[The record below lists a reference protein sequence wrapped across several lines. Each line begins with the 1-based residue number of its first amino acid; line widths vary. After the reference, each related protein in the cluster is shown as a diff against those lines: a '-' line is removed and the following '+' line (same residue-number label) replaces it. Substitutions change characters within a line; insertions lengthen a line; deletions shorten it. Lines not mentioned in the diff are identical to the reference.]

1 MERNGKNNV
10 ENAEVETEESVNE
23 ISLGFDGSERR
34 LTGRGSHPR
43 PGRDGYR
50 AGKMAAILARL
61 RTLWV
66 CQANPAA
73 VSRLDGELFL
83 SEAEW
88 AALAD
93 SALFAKLRAEHGG
106 GNGGSGAGVPP
117 GFDWPIRNRLARA
130 LEEDFD
136 DCPHCAARRFEQCLH
151 ARALGHGTS

>member
-1 MERNGKNNV
+1 MDRIKHGGHAGDCFARDEAVHGLAL
-10 ENAEVETEESVNE
+10 E
-23 ISLGFDGSERR
+23 FDGSERR
-34 LTGRGSHPR
+34 QTERGIH
-43 PGRDGYR
+43 PGRARD

-61 RTLWV
+61 RGLWAS
-66 CQANPAA
+66 QANPAA

-106 GNGGSGAGVPP
+106 GPGGSGAGVPR
-117 GFDWPIRNRLARA
+117 GFDWPMRNRLARA

-136 DCPHCAARRFEQCLH
+136 DCPHCAAWRFEQRLH

>member
-1 MERNGKNNV
+1 MDRIKHGGHVGDRFERDEPGHGLAL
-10 ENAEVETEESVNE
+10 E
-23 ISLGFDGSERR
+23 FDGSERR
-34 LTGRGSHPR
+34 RTERVTH
-43 PGRDGYR
+43 PGRARD

-61 RTLWV
+61 RALWAS
-66 CQANPAA
+66 QANPAA

-93 SALFAKLRAEHGG
+93 SALFAKLRAEQGGGHG
-106 GNGGSGAGVPP
+106 GNGAGVLP
-117 GFDWPIRNRLARA
+117 GFDWPMRNRLARA

>member
-1 MERNGKNNV
+1 MDRIKHGGHAGDCFARDEPGHGLAL
-10 ENAEVETEESVNE
+10 E
-23 ISLGFDGSERR
+23 FDGSERR
-34 LTGRGSHPR
+34 RTERGIH
-43 PGRDGYR
+43 PGRARD

-61 RTLWV
+61 RALWV
-66 CQANPAA
+66 SQANPAA

-106 GNGGSGAGVPP
+106 GHGGSGAGVPP
-117 GFDWPIRNRLARA
+117 GCDWPMRNRLARA

-136 DCPHCAARRFEQCLH
+136 DCPHCAARRFEQRLQ

>member
-1 MERNGKNNV
+1 MEQNGKVNV
-10 ENAEVETEESVNE
+10 ENAKVETEESVNE
-23 ISLGFDGSERR
+23 ISLEFDGSERR
-34 LTGRGSHPR
+34 LTGKGSHPR
-43 PGRDGYR
+43 PGRDGHG
-50 AGKMAAILARL
+50 AGKMASILARL
-61 RTLWV
+61 RTLWAL
-66 CQANPAA
+66 QANPVA

-106 GNGGSGAGVPP
+106 GHGGSGAGVPL
-117 GFDWPIRNRLARA
+117 GFDWPMSNRLARA

-136 DCPHCAARRFEQCLH
+136 DCPHCAARRFEQRLH